1 MRYDGTVS
9 PILSEVLE
17 KYGLVE
23 FYKPIIP
30 KSCND
35 CMNIVRRDEFSKFLN
50 AITNLEIELSELFD
64 KLFKLQD
71 KYHDLFGNILKK
83 SVLLADY
90 YSIFTSF
97 LLNFNDNETIPIVE
111 NYNSL
116 NITNNRVAEVTNITI
131 NNFPYINVSTSIESL
146 VDFKSDSEIKHNL
159 NALKCA
165 IYDMSKNTYSINEA
179 KDKIEYLLNEYK
191 RQLELH
197 DKNIQYSNFQIFVSS
212 TLGGIENL
220 LKLELSG
227 MISNIISLKKDR
239 INLLLEKRNLKG
251 AELAYIANVIEIFD
265 NSVSREIKEN
275 M

>member
-1 MRYDGTVS
+1 MKGTRNISILYFLNSFSIKRDLLYFDKFIVES
-9 PILSEVLE
+9 ENLKRSSLIGEILSKSVCDPSGNLFKKNMHEIEVLE

-179 KDKIEYLLNEYK
+179 KDKIEY
-191 RQLELH
+191 
-197 DKNIQYSNFQIFVSS
+197 
-212 TLGGIENL
+212 
-220 LKLELSG
+220 
-227 MISNIISLKKDR
+227 
-239 INLLLEKRNLKG
+239 
-251 AELAYIANVIEIFD
+251 
-265 NSVSREIKEN
+265 
-275 M
+275 

>member
-1 MRYDGTVS
+1 
-9 PILSEVLE
+9 
-17 KYGLVE
+17 
-23 FYKPIIP
+23 
-30 KSCND
+30 
-35 CMNIVRRDEFSKFLN
+35 
-50 AITNLEIELSELFD
+50 
-64 KLFKLQD
+64 
-71 KYHDLFGNILKK
+71 
-83 SVLLADY
+83 
-90 YSIFTSF
+90 
-97 LLNFNDNETIPIVE
+97 
-111 NYNSL
+111 
-116 NITNNRVAEVTNITI
+116 
-131 NNFPYINVSTSIESL
+131 
-146 VDFKSDSEIKHNL
+146 
-159 NALKCA
+159 
-165 IYDMSKNTYSINEA
+165 MSKNTYSINEA

-212 TLGGIENL
+212 TLGVIENL